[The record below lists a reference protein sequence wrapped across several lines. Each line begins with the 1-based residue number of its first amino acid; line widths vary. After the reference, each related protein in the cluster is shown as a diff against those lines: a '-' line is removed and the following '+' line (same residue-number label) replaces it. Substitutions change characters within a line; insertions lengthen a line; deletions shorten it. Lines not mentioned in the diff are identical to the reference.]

1 MKIKN
6 LIDKLL
12 EKYDECGNVDV
23 KIVSDD
29 YHLTLHNIEDVRTG
43 TSYDHNVEIVI
54 TQQNNKSY
62 ERTKRI
68 DSISQ

>member
-29 YHLTLHNIEDVRTG
+29 YHLTIHNIEDVRTG
-43 TSYDHNVEIVI
+43 ASYDHNVEIVI
-54 TQQNNKSY
+54 T
-62 ERTKRI
+62 R
-68 DSISQ
+68 